1 MLCETIAA
9 VATPHGVGGISVI
22 RISGPEAF
30 GICDKIFKSP
40 KGKTLSQAKS
50 HTILYGHIELGGK
63 TIDEVLVSVLRAPH
77 TFTGEDT
84 VEINCHGGITV
95 TNAVLGAVLAS
106 GAVLAGPG
114 EFTKRAFLNGR
125 LDLSQAEAVIDL
137 INAPSSLALDTA
149 THQLE
154 GNISRKIANLRERLI
169 NIMAQIDV
177 CADYP
182 EEEID
187 ALGEAQLSDEL
198 NDILK
203 ETDALLLSAERGTF
217 IRDGINTVIIGQ
229 PNVGKSSL
237 LNVLADKERAIVT
250 DIAGT
255 TRDVIEERVNL
266 AGLTLNV
273 FDTAGIRDTDNPV
286 ESLGINKAEEYLQ
299 KADLVLFLID
309 AARGVCNED
318 LKIAEKLAE
327 KKAILVINKTDLE
340 AHPALCGLDEHFP
353 AVRISAKTGEGTE
366 QLSAMISSMFSLGE
380 ITADDS
386 VTITN
391 LRHKQ
396 ALFSAKEYLSAAI
409 SSVGL
414 VPFDLLGIDITNAIS
429 AFGEI
434 TGQTVSEE
442 IVDRIFSRFCLGK

>member
-1 MLCETIAA
+1 MLFETIAA

-22 RISGPEAF
+22 RISGSEAF

-50 HTILYGHIELGGK
+50 HTILYGHISFGGK
-63 TIDEVLVSVLRAPH
+63 TIDEVLVSVLRAPR

-154 GNISRKIANLRERLI
+154 GNISRKISSLRDRLL

-187 ALGEAQLSDEL
+187 ELGEAQLSDEL

-203 ETDALLLSAERGTF
+203 ETDTLLLSAEQGTY

-266 AGLTLNV
+266 AGVTLNV

-286 ESLGINKAEEYLQ
+286 ESLGITKAEEYLQ

-309 AARGVCNED
+309 AKNGVCDED
-318 LKIAEKLAE
+318 LKIAEKLGG

-340 AHPALCGLDEHFP
+340 AHPALCSLDERFP
-353 AVRISAKTGEGTE
+353 TVRISAKTGDGTE
-366 QLSAMISSMFSLGE
+366 LLSETISSMFRLGE
-380 ITADDS
+380 ITADNS

-396 ALFSAKEYLSAAI
+396 ALALAKECLAAAI